1 MITVGGVFWPTAVMG
16 VLGLAFGALLAFASI
31 KFFVKTD
38 ERVSMI
44 RDILPGAN
52 CGGCG
57 YPGCDGYADG
67 VVNGG
72 AKTNRCAAG
81 GPGLA
86 SQIAGIMGIAD
97 EGGTSVPLRAVLRC
111 ARSPRFSA
119 RNAVYNGVEDCR
131 SAAVLPGGSPNACP
145 FGCMGLGTCVKV
157 CPFGAL
163 SIADGLASIDP
174 EKCVGCGVCV
184 SACPKS
190 VLTLVPKASPMRA
203 AVAWVACN
211 SRWKGSD
218 VKKVCAVGCIGCSLC
233 ARLCPEKAV
242 TVEGNL
248 AVIDSSKCTGCG
260 TCAAKC
266 PTKAINANEHGHIS
280 AVQTT

>member
-1 MITVGGVFWPTAVMG
+1 MG

-44 RDILPGAN
+44 REILPGAN

-67 VVNGG
+67 VVSEGVKMNL
-72 AKTNRCAAG
+72 CAAG
-81 GPGLA
+81 GPA
-86 SQIAGIMGIAD
+86 VAQKIAEIMGAAG
-97 EGGTSVPLRAVLRC
+97 EQEASVPLRAVLRC
-111 ARSPRFSA
+111 AGSSRSSS
-119 RNAVYNGVEDCR
+119 RNAAYDGVQDCR

-145 FGCMGLGTCVKV
+145 FSCMGLGTCVKV
-157 CPFGAL
+157 CPFGAM
-163 SIADGLASIDP
+163 SIIGGLASVDP
-174 EKCVGCGVCV
+174 RKCVGCGACV

-190 VLTLVPKASPMRA
+190 VLTLAPNVRSA
-203 AVAWVACN
+203 AWVACN
-211 SRWKGSD
+211 SRWRGPE

-233 ARLCPEKAV
+233 ARVCPEKAIA
-242 TVEGNL
+242 VEGNL

-260 TCAAKC
+260 MCAAKC
-266 PTKAINANEHGHIS
+266 PSKCIDAPADS
-280 AVQTT
+280 